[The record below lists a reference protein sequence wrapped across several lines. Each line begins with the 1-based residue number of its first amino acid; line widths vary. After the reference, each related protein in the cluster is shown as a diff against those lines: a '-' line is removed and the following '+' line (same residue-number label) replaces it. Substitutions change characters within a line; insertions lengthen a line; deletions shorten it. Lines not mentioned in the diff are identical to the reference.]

1 MLTALVP
8 PTETSFLLPETV
20 RVRLGMG
27 AGDLP
32 VLEQI
37 IEEASGLAARYL
49 RFQPAYGLWEET
61 FTGADQRGDK
71 LYLGARPAWRVS
83 GITNIS
89 GTVEAVTSYRLDTEA
104 HALVLYGGWGYRTA
118 APWASIRN
126 FTLGGYRDDAWD
138 WTVEYEA
145 GWWLETMAGD
155 PPAGVGRLPAE
166 IRRDFL
172 GICRWLW
179 NQESRDDSIKRMRDE
194 GAEVE
199 FFASS
204 EVDGETGIPLNLV
217 TGMATWRRPL

>member
-1 MLTALVP
+1 MLTALAS

-20 RVRLGMG
+20 QARLGL
-27 AGDLP
+27 AVGDLP
-32 VLEQI
+32 ILEQV

-61 FTGADQRGDK
+61 FTAHDQRGDK
-71 LYLGARPAWRVS
+71 LYLGARPVWRVS
-83 GITNIS
+83 GVTNIS
-89 GTVEAVTSYRLDTEA
+89 GTIEALTSYRLDTEA
-104 HALVLYGGWGYRTA
+104 HALLRYGGWGYRTA

-145 GWWLETMAGD
+145 GWWLETMSGN

-172 GICRWLW
+172 GLCRWLW
-179 NQESRDDSIKRMRDE
+179 NGESRDGSIKRMRDE

-199 FFASS
+199 FFGGS
-204 EVDGETGIPLNLV
+204 EVDSETGIPLSLV
-217 TGMATWRRPL
+217 SGMATWRRPL